1 MGKVS
6 FILSQGQKSLKPGS
20 YIGFCAVLN
29 AIQTKDNEANLNI
42 YCLNCRNATYEPGLR
57 KLKNT
62 VSLDRSLSP
71 ILGDIISFRAGWM
84 SWQDSCMG
92 RWEIAIVYDQENF
105 IIFYQRNV
113 GILDSNALA
122 IVPINFTWNIYQV
135 PSPHFL
141 IYLGVGGEIL
151 YKF

>member
-57 KLKNT
+57 KLKKT

-71 ILGDIISFRAGWM
+71 ILGDKLLVWM
-84 SWQDSCMG
+84 NELTGQLYGEMG
-92 RWEIAIVYDQENF
+92 NYYCV
-105 IIFYQRNV
+105 
-113 GILDSNALA
+113 
-122 IVPINFTWNIYQV
+122 
-135 PSPHFL
+135 
-141 IYLGVGGEIL
+141 
-151 YKF
+151 